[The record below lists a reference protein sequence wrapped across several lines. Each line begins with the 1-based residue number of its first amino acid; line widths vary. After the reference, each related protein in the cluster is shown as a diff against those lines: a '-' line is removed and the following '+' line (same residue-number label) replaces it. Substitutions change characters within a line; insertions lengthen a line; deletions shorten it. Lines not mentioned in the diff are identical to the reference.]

1 MTKSSP
7 TPTGGRWKLESFKAA
22 MKDQFKMSD
31 LSLLCFYLG
40 VEVHQDAKGITLRQA
55 HYTQRISS

>member
-1 MTKSSP
+1 
-7 TPTGGRWKLESFKAA
+7 